1 MGKVFIP
8 NKIFSCCLILETSVH
23 EKTFQIRPTD
33 EDLQIENYH
42 TIFRKDRDRH
52 GDGVAIY
59 VSDTIKL
66 KKREDL
72 LTEIESITVEL
83 DIPFVKPIL
92 ITTVYRPPDSLVEIF
107 DTLESHLSRI
117 DIENKESIFAGDIN
131 CNLLNSQD
139 NDTKHMKRIYNTLGY
154 KQLIEN
160 ATRTTTDTMT
170 LIDHLATTKPESIS
184 GKGVIPCAISDHD
197 AIFLIRSMKI
207 PRVKKSP
214 LVRKVRK
221 FKKFDNDSFLKELSM
236 VNFNEIKNVTSDP
249 NQMWLL
255 WENLFL
261 NTLDMHAPISEIRI
275 RGNNLP
281 YITAE
286 MRKLIRT
293 RDYLKKK
300 ANKTGS
306 KYLHQAFQQIRNKVK
321 Y

>member
-1 MGKVFIP
+1 
-8 NKIFSCCLILETSVH
+8 
-23 EKTFQIRPTD
+23 
-33 EDLQIENYH
+33 
-42 TIFRKDRDRH
+42 
-52 GDGVAIY
+52 
-59 VSDTIKL
+59 
-66 KKREDL
+66 
-72 LTEIESITVEL
+72 
-83 DIPFVKPIL
+83 
-92 ITTVYRPPDSLVEIF
+92 
-107 DTLESHLSRI
+107 
-117 DIENKESIFAGDIN
+117 
-131 CNLLNSQD
+131 
-139 NDTKHMKRIYNTLGY
+139 MKRIYNTLGY

-184 GKGVIPCAISDHD
+184 GKGVIPCGVSDHD

-214 LVRKVRK
+214 LVRMVRK

-236 VNFNEIKNVTSDP
+236 VHFNETENVTSDP

-255 WENLFL
+255 WKNLFL
-261 NTLDMHAPISEIRI
+261 NKLDKHAPISEIRI

-306 KYLHQAFQQIRNKVK
+306 KYLHISSFSTNKKQSEVWN
-321 Y
+321 